1 MSQKT
6 CHGLAIAG
14 LILGGVSILMGGALL
29 DTIGF
34 ICALIAF
41 LNIKKIL
48 VAHPGDPLAMNTL
61 KLSKIALVVCCVL
74 AVANLLTAI
83 FLAPAIMNGTGVAG
97 PTF

>member
-14 LILGGVSILMGGALL
+14 LILGCCSLLFGGAAL
-29 DTIGF
+29 DIIGF
-34 ICALIAF
+34 IIALIAF
-41 LNIKKIL
+41 LNIKKIIQDCGND
-48 VAHPGDPLAMNTL
+48 VYAQNTL

-74 AVANLLTAI
+74 CAANLLTAI
-83 FLAPAIMNGTGVAG
+83 FLVPTMMNGTNVVG